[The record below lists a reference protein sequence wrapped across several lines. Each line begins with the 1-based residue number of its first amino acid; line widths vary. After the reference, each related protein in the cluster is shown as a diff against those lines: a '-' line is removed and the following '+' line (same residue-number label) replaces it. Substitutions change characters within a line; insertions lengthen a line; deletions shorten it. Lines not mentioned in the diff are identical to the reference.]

1 MKYLKGLGFGLAYSA
16 LFCALPLL
24 IFFWSNSNNSAGLL
38 IYYLVI
44 AFSTLG
50 FVVYSVISK
59 NEPPKTNRELLEKL
73 EDIEIQNKAI
83 AFNLSEV
90 KKVVKK
96 NE

>member
-1 MKYLKGLGFGLAYSA
+1 MKYIKGVMFGLVYSFI
-16 LFCALPLL
+16 FCVLPLL
-24 IFFWSNSNNSAGLL
+24 IFLWSNSKSSAGLL
-38 IYYLVI
+38 IYYLII

-50 FVVYSVISK
+50 FVVYSVITK

-73 EDIEIQNKAI
+73 EDIDIQNKTI